1 MNTSLNTK
9 TASVNALLCAASDR
23 LSAIAQEHRPSR
35 ANAEAAMTAR
45 LAADFLYEVAERLAR
60 GETAA
65 PGERTPAMELA
76 QRGAVAKLAELQWK
90 HGVQIVP
97 DAAQWKGFDWSAD
110 MFGRKAKT
118 AHGA

>member
-1 MNTSLNTK
+1 MNTAFNTN
-9 TASVNALLCAASDR
+9 TATIDALLVAASDR
-23 LSAIAQEHRPSR
+23 LSAIAKEHRTSPASR
-35 ANAEAAMTAR
+35 DAAMTAR

-60 GETAA
+60 GETTA
-65 PGERTPAMELA
+65 PGERSPAMELA

-90 HGVQIVP
+90 HGGQIVP
-97 DAAQWKGFDWSAD
+97 DAAQWQGFDWSAD